1 MVIYV
6 RTTGGL
12 TRIEDQVLTTASTAA
27 RNDLAERQFQQV
39 TSLTSAGP
47 LQKLIAR
54 GGSKAASSMLSD
66 LVVDHGFTEAQVV
79 DGKGS
84 LLASVSE
91 FESPVALSYLH
102 PGSSGQPTFDFQN
115 YLGEV
120 LLVTAQPMTVASS
133 KAVTLVCARQLDDS
147 TLAAVAGRTGS
158 QLSLYTGPV
167 PAVSGNQASRIG
179 FGLVASSLPPDRRV
193 DALFLGAGSHSSAAG
208 WTTEATTLDDAG
220 GRPIAVATVGV
231 PDVAFASIRSSM
243 GGALLLALLLALA
256 AAVVAT
262 ALISQVVMRPVLDL
276 CRAAK
281 AIAAGEHAQRLEV
294 RGNDEVAEASR
305 AFNNMSRQV
314 ALTMEDLS
322 DQIQGLSRELA
333 DLSLVGEALSQ
344 SADVKAALM
353 PVASRVR
360 EMTDSDFCGLHL
372 LEGELMA
379 PGLYSGHLHGSVQPI
394 EELACWIVA
403 HCEAI
408 MTDDLPSDPRVHTV
422 AQETGIASLMAV
434 PITYRGHALGAVTV
448 GSRASKSY
456 GPDTAA
462 ILSTVASQTATALA
476 NAETYKE
483 LEHSYLQTV
492 TALAAALEAKDHYT
506 ADHAESLAEMACA
519 VGHALGLSDGR
530 LRQLQYA
537 AVLHDVGKIAI
548 PLTVLEKP
556 GPLTDDEFRL
566 MREHT
571 VIGERIVSRI
581 DYLRPLAGIIRS
593 AHERW
598 DGRGYPDGLA
608 DHSIPLEA
616 RIIFVCDAYHAMT
629 SDRPYRK
636 ALSLAAAR
644 AELLAGSGSQFD
656 PTVVEAF
663 LAACC
668 EPCAAQAPVADLA
681 ASVTATTAT
690 RP

>member
-1 MVIYV
+1 MASLRSAPLRMKLTLAFVCCALVPLLASAAVIYV

-27 RNDLAERQFQQV
+27 RNDLAEQQFQQV
-39 TSLTSAGP
+39 TSLTSSGP

-54 GGSKAASSMLSD
+54 GGSKAASLMLSD

-133 KAVTLVCARQLDDS
+133 KATTLVCARQLDDS
-147 TLAAVAGRTGS
+147 TLAAVAGHTGS

-179 FGLVASSLPPDRRV
+179 FELVASSLPPDRRMN
-193 DALFLGAGSHSSAAG
+193 ALLFGAGSHSSAAG
-208 WTTEATTLDDAG
+208 WTTEAATLDDAD

-305 AFNNMSRQV
+305 AFNDMSRQV

-333 DLSLVGEALSQ
+333 DLSLVGEALSLAVRGNRPGRHVGP
-344 SADVKAALM
+344 SPRAWGSLDDRDAVSGY
-353 PVASRVR
+353 PRSIPTRVGISW
-360 EMTDSDFCGLHL
+360 T
-372 LEGELMA
+372 A
-379 PGLYSGHLHGSVQPI
+379 P
-394 EELACWIVA
+394 
-403 HCEAI
+403 
-408 MTDDLPSDPRVHTV
+408 PSPRCATVHPH
-422 AQETGIASLMAV
+422 A
-434 PITYRGHALGAVTV
+434 RG
-448 GSRASKSY
+448 
-456 GPDTAA
+456 D
-462 ILSTVASQTATALA
+462 
-476 NAETYKE
+476 
-483 LEHSYLQTV
+483 
-492 TALAAALEAKDHYT
+492 
-506 ADHAESLAEMACA
+506 
-519 VGHALGLSDGR
+519 LGLPWWR
-530 LRQLQYA
+530 
-537 AVLHDVGKIAI
+537 
-548 PLTVLEKP
+548 
-556 GPLTDDEFRL
+556 
-566 MREHT
+566 
-571 VIGERIVSRI
+571 
-581 DYLRPLAGIIRS
+581 
-593 AHERW
+593 
-598 DGRGYPDGLA
+598 
-608 DHSIPLEA
+608 
-616 RIIFVCDAYHAMT
+616 
-629 SDRPYRK
+629 
-636 ALSLAAAR
+636 
-644 AELLAGSGSQFD
+644 
-656 PTVVEAF
+656 
-663 LAACC
+663 
-668 EPCAAQAPVADLA
+668 
-681 ASVTATTAT
+681 
-690 RP
+690 